1 MLFFFISLMM
11 FVRCFFAFLSG
22 DYLSDVVLLAVFWF
36 VFVARRF
43 FAWCF
48 FVFVSSFLDDLV
60 FLICCF
66 FVCGLFDDCL
76 CGVFPLVF
84 SCLVIFLFGVF
95 FLAVFCCVF
104 FVWWLLP
111 GFFCP
116 VLFCQSCVSCL
127 FFLSHDFLSGVF
139 FSAVFSYFPVTIE
152 FPAVQQC
159 RVFSQAMGAFR
170 WPTWWEGRRKGGY
183 ELITRLTNQ

>member
-116 VLFCQSCVSCL
+116 VLFCQSCVFFCL
-127 FFLSHDFLSGVF
+127 FCLSHDFLSGVF
-139 FSAVFSYFPVTIE
+139 SLLNIF
-152 FPAVQQC
+152 Q
-159 RVFSQAMGAFR
+159 
-170 WPTWWEGRRKGGY
+170 
-183 ELITRLTNQ
+183 RL